1 MTNIEKE
8 EMISMLEY
16 LKGNKSINE
25 YKVNAEDNIV
35 YVNTDEK
42 DEDDITFLKFRI
54 IASACVIN
62 QELGDLLTVE
72 IVE

>member
-25 YKVNAEDNIV
+25 YKVDAENNII

-42 DEDDITFLKFRI
+42 DEDDIAFLKFRI